1 VTTRPVTAKH
11 RAPVHTPGGA
21 WSTSLRAYVTA
32 VAAVGLASL
41 ALPPA
46 WSAPPLQWIP
56 ALAVLTLISIV
67 LEFQTVPLPAGGS
80 FSMAT
85 APHVAT
91 ILLVP
96 PPIAA
101 ASIGL
106 SILVEELVRGVPRQK
121 VAFNVGAMVVNAS
134 IGSLAVGLLGGL
146 GSAGSG
152 SRGDFAL
159 VSTLV
164 VVAIA
169 YFVVNAVLLSVIF
182 SILERRSIRS
192 VLWQDT
198 GSTMLGELAMTAI
211 GAQYA
216 VMWSLRPV
224 LVILLAI
231 PAVVIA
237 RSFVHIRRLNTE
249 TRSAVRSLAEIVDHR
264 DATTF
269 HHSERVAVNAVRLAR
284 FLELR
289 QADIEMIEQAA
300 TVHDLGKIGVPD
312 RVLLKPGPLTPEEW
326 EIMRLHTDLGSEI
339 VSRFELFRPGAEIVR
354 HHHERWDGTGY
365 PDRLAGAAIPLG
377 ARVVAVAD
385 AFDAMT
391 SDRPY
396 RGALSEADAL
406 GRIAAGAGTYW
417 DPAIVEAFLAL
428 LRDAEPLPI
437 AGVPLRFGD
446 RPVAAP
452 RARRRPGATDLEQA
466 KP

>member
-1 VTTRPVTAKH
+1 VTKRPVTTEH
-11 RAPVHTPGGA
+11 RESVHASSGA

-46 WSAPPLQWIP
+46 WSAPPLQWVP

-121 VAFNVGAMVVNAS
+121 VVFNVGAMVLNAS
-134 IGSLAVGLLGGL
+134 VGSLAVGLLGGL
-146 GSAGSG
+146 STAGG
-152 SRGDFAL
+152 LGDFAL
-159 VSTLV
+159 LSTLV
-164 VVAIA
+164 VVAVA
-169 YFVVNAVLLSVIF
+169 YFVVNAVLLSVVF

-192 VLWQDT
+192 VLWQDA

-216 VMWSLRPV
+216 VMWTLRPV
-224 LVILLAI
+224 LVIVLAI

-354 HHHERWDGTGY
+354 HHHERWDGSGY
-365 PDRLAGAAIPLG
+365 PGRLAGMGIPLG
-377 ARVVAVAD
+377 ARIVAVAD

-396 RGALSEADAL
+396 RRALTHDDAVA
-406 GRIAAGAGTYW
+406 RIAAGAGTYW

-428 LRDAEPLPI
+428 LHEAGSLPVGGI
-437 AGVPLRFGD
+437 PLRFGEEPT
-446 RPVAAP
+446 RAP
-452 RARRRPGATDLEQA
+452 RARRRSRATDLEQA
-466 KP
+466 ES